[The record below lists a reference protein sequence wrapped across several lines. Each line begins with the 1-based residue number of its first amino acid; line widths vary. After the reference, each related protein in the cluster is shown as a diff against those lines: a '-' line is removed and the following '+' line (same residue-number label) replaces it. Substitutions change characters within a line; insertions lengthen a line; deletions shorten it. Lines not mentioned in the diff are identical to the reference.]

1 MKLTTAIVIFAST
14 IATASGK
21 RSLRRELELESEESY
36 YSMSMQALDI
46 AAIKGSGSSKSGKES
61 VNNVATLT
69 GYYSGFD
76 TEDGSP
82 QSIALLCD
90 EVEKTCDITLRDS
103 RFSTCE
109 QILGTGS
116 FFGGVGIAKGVP
128 VKSLDDFSIELFCVE
143 NKGGTV
149 DFTKQPTT
157 TLTGDI
163 EILPNGQLRRTGP
176 GFFYSSIS
184 VFAENGK
191 KTFGDIDDLGYNV
204 NGQFVGIDVS
214 DGSQEVSMTRN
225 FLLTIF

>member
-1 MKLTTAIVIFAST
+1 
-14 IATASGK
+14 
-21 RSLRRELELESEESY
+21 
-36 YSMSMQALDI
+36 MSMPEAEELDI
-46 AAIKGSGSSKSGKES
+46 AAMKGSGSSKSGKES

-90 EVEKTCDITLRDS
+90 EVEKTCDLTLRDS

-128 VKSLDDFSIELFCVE
+128 IKSLDDFSIKLFCVE

-176 GFFYSSIS
+176 GFFYSTIS

-204 NGQFVGIDVS
+204 NGKFVGNDVS
-214 DGSQEVSMTRN
+214 DGSQEVSMARN
-225 FLLTIF
+225 FYCDHLNSRHR